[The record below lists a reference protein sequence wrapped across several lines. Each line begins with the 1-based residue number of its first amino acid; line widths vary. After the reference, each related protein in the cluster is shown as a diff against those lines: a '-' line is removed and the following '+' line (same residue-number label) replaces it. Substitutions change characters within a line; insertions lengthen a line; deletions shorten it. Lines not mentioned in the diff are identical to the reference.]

1 MPSWRTPPQ
10 IAAELA
16 IDVSK
21 VLAWIHSGQLVAVNV
36 AENATGRARWRIA
49 QAEFEAFL
57 NRRQRRPQVA
67 VKRRKKQVG
76 VIEFY

>member
-10 IAAELA
+10 IAEELA

-21 VLAWIHSGQLVAVNV
+21 VLSWIHTGQLVAVNV
-36 AENATGRARWRIA
+36 AEKVAGRARWRIA
-49 QAEFEAFL
+49 QTEFEAFL
-57 NRRQRRPQVA
+57 NRRQRRPQVV
-67 VKRRKKQVG
+67 VKRRKKQAG